1 MTSIKTP
8 AYRLAKL
15 LDKMQAT
22 EFKCLLLVIGKLLDI
37 EAILVVRIRTLNTDY
52 SLFGRNVEANK
63 LRIVQSRQNG
73 AVNEELAASVIDGN
87 SIW

>member
-1 MTSIKTP
+1 M
-8 AYRLAKL
+8 KL

-22 EFKCLLLVIGKLLDI
+22 EFKCLLLVIGKLLDV
-37 EAILVVRIRTLNTDY
+37 EAILVVRIRTLNADY
-52 SLFGRNVEANK
+52 SLLGRNVEANK
-63 LRIVQSRQNG
+63 LRIVKSRQNG